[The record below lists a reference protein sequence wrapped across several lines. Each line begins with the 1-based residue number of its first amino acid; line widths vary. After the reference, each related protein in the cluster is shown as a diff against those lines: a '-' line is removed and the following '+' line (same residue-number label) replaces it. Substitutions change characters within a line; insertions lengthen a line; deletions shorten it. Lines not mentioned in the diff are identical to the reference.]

1 MALPKKNKVDVN
13 SLIDDSPQVQVDVM
27 SLIDDG
33 GEKKNRVGNGSGS
46 GTPVIPPSPSPS
58 PSKSTFGGSNFSL
71 DPTNLLNKEQEEPL
85 LPQPRKREI
94 TPANL
99 KEQKS
104 FEQELFGISKYG
116 TKTLRID
123 RGNIVNGV
131 EVPEEIEI
139 DPRTIP
145 VSPYKNVT
153 DDVFLGTI
161 RNKLL
166 QNQPLSKQEE
176 SFIRKNKNPVSKF
189 TSDDDKLLQSLS
201 GELGLAA
208 EAIKDAKVPDL
219 IGAIFPQ
226 IQGKTFG
233 EIASS
238 NEGKYSQIQTVKEK
252 IKRDIELE
260 ESKRT
265 GEKGETSDYEA
276 LAKLNSQLEDITAL
290 ERKVSRRLAAVGEA
304 GVEGTSRTDNTGSN
318 WERFKK
324 SAANLLFMGSAFIP
338 EKADEDIE
346 LKVSQLP
353 SQLITGLNYT
363 KYAEPVEFERVSRA
377 LAQGKPISE
386 TQIANLTNIG
396 IDIEKER
403 LKEDYNELKIDK
415 PTFDAKSM
423 ELSIKAYDNLVGN
436 KEVLRGF
443 LSSGIAEYLDE
454 IEKTKI
460 QNNIGGSREFGQ
472 VFGMRWQYTD
482 EEIDY
487 AAKAVAKAEG
497 LNIDDPRVKEAIQ
510 YLQDNEGAMIMQN
523 SISKS
528 GFTRDFFRGAAM
540 PIRGIA
546 STIEG
551 VGKTSEEIYA
561 EGQSQGNVNV
571 SETPVKRI
579 ANSWEGTVGKVFEG
593 AGQLGTQIGLSYLT
607 GGAIGGAGKAILGRG
622 GVAALEGE
630 IALADMAAA
639 DLAGAGLYKGREFIS
654 TFMTSFGTTY
664 DGKLKE
670 AQTYTADDGKAMAV
684 AGGLAGMEGVVETF
698 LSPLDI
704 ARGVGKGLFGKSSTQ
719 KLINILDDAKILDKK
734 SAIQEYLTGTL
745 KAGLAGGKMIFSE
758 IGEEEVIAL
767 SSYGANA
774 MLNPNSES
782 FQNRVLKDELFE
794 TGIQTGLSMVIPALF
809 TGVGAFNTNNFA
821 KGSLVIA
828 AQNRQMMVDALD
840 KNLADGLVTQD
851 EYNKKLQIVNSASK
865 ANQELPLKADGSK
878 LNSEEKANYIF
889 SRVSEGALERKIEV
903 STDEAEKTILRSK
916 IAEQQK
922 SRETILKTPTN
933 VQSQTTQN
941 VSTQAQN
948 NQGQQGQDNQ
958 TQNATPSQNA
968 PIVIDEPTI
977 QQQGKEEMT
986 VAQLR
991 AEEQKELAA
1000 AIPNIES
1007 YKVDGKVDKT
1017 LITDETELATYN
1029 EIFDRYDGLITPK
1042 VRQEKAVQEQ
1052 VKLVQPTI
1060 DKVNNFDPINEKE
1073 SEDAQNSLYEILDK
1087 NPNAAPLIEPL
1098 ILKLQNYEFTSKTET
1113 FTATEKVPVEGAFA
1127 AKSKSETKPALEQS
1141 EGSKARVV
1149 KKDGTTLEGNLQI
1162 QDGQYVLSVPEGE
1175 SVVIGEKAITDR
1187 DLKLP
1192 EESVVET
1199 PIVLDEDGNVSS
1211 VTFETKD
1218 GDLVTIQDPEKALDL
1233 AIQLQA
1239 QVIGE
1244 IPDAAFEKAYTEVE
1258 RQYQIEVIP
1267 PLPPLQQATPKAAKT
1282 AAQEQTQS
1290 TLKTEED
1297 AIQKQAAGE
1306 VPVQSRA
1313 TVGETM
1319 EEGIPQAEPQ
1329 SVAQEGEAK
1338 KEEGSVANPALQD
1351 VESTTKALEELYDKG
1366 ESIIIEDRDIVY
1378 DTAETINFVDG
1389 KKVKALRASQTTGV
1403 YLPLD
1408 KLAERY
1414 HDAKSKGIE
1423 NDLTKAIESLLS
1435 EEQTKPTEETQQQ
1448 TGGATQTQASA
1459 ATTTTAPPK
1468 TADAIKKENEK
1479 KIEDFNNKV
1488 DANAKSLIDFLT
1500 PKGME
1505 AEQAAPAA
1513 KSKGVSVNNKSAISA
1528 LEGKS
1533 KGKNKIIISAAKK
1546 AIKTLQSIFPD
1557 MDIVLHED
1565 TDSYNEAMGLVNGG
1579 INTAGN
1585 FAYES
1590 DAKNSPTG
1598 RGRIDIN
1605 LSMANARTVAH
1616 EVAHA
1621 IMLKKFGENPALFKN
1636 FRDKIAK
1643 ILNESSNKALMDFA
1657 NQYVDKQGN
1666 LLDVTYEEYLAEL
1679 TGALSAGEG
1688 SISSTT
1694 LQKIAALINE
1704 VVSKLT
1710 NGVLKPFED
1719 IKDTKQVV
1727 DFFSGISSV
1736 IREGKDVNTLSEDF
1750 SGLLYEPTPL
1760 NVTGTINNPL
1770 PSTNRKPTSKSSR
1783 GDFNLIPHPII
1794 DKNTMVGKKYSV
1806 TMSDHTKVGE
1816 YKNEK
1821 TGVTVKDLMGG
1832 VFYPYIKGVKDAGIA
1847 WASVTTK
1854 AAREMVMN
1862 AVNQD
1867 VTLIYRM
1874 SRATGSRGNV
1884 NFNEIAFAELIAPV
1898 TNGTVTEKE
1907 FLSNLNN
1914 KLNTIANGT
1923 QLATGIY
1930 ILGKYGVDTN
1940 EKISINKTKI
1950 VKVKDKNG
1958 KLVDKTIKVTD
1969 KNGDN
1974 VRVKVTKKEI
1984 PSLDALKKA
1993 LSKES
1998 FSKRGGFWS
2007 TILKDSWSTKST
2019 GEWYKFLEKNKVTS
2033 LEEIVNNLA
2042 EPEVDNANDH
2052 DVVAAIKI
2060 APPEYDKNGNVKIYT
2075 TRKNLVNEEKGV
2087 YFIDA
2092 PNHPSYP
2099 YVVKGSPIGVLNEFN
2114 SIADYFPIIN
2124 EWIKSGRLN
2133 SPYKAVETMGK
2144 ELVEKLDP
2152 SQTTFANTTMVSKAQ
2167 VVYDET
2173 GFISV
2178 PSMIEIVKSNDPTY
2192 LGGVM
2197 EHIEGM
2203 GKKLRTGRV
2212 NATDVAKSY
2221 LMAVSSIRS
2230 GDIGVDKF
2238 ENSVGKNV
2246 DEVFLEPNNKIRTE
2260 GAMAFLLTTDEG
2272 KRFLKNVESGKI
2284 DTKDRTFISTAMK
2297 PFGMFG
2303 VGESKF
2309 ENIFGKPSEKQINL
2323 TNINEFNSLLKG
2335 GVKNESELFDAVVKL
2350 KGISQAKVGFVS
2362 NFLGVGTRGVID
2374 AREIQ
2379 GWLRGSVFQ
2388 GKRTVQEAEIEK
2400 QLTKSNKS
2408 LSDLQQEIL
2417 KRMRI
2422 VGEAFGVNPLLAEYI
2437 GHHMIWD
2444 AVAKEKTTHDGLY
2457 LAMTQN
2463 ENDFNDK
2470 LNKITSKSQKEGEA
2484 NPALKDV
2491 ESTAKDTFENRE
2503 KIEDGLKE
2511 LGSDVYYHGSSDI
2524 SYLNSKDDISTI
2536 YNTKNAKSKYLNLS
2550 PKAGVAVSY
2559 SISEQKIGEKSGVA
2573 AFKLK
2578 GKGYTM
2584 KNSDINNLKTNEAYE
2599 AFYDNKKAEG
2609 YDYVKVP
2616 QDANDIVVLNNNAID
2631 YVDKKLNSES
2641 LLSKEQTENN
2651 GATATAA
2658 NQPVSTTEG
2667 TTQQQGGQ
2675 EAVQQGTTDA
2685 GQGGATTATTVQP
2698 NTDDAVK
2705 KATTSKSQEAN
2716 PASVA
2721 DIVNEAS
2728 KIIKTAYAASQNV
2741 KEAVQKGLD
2750 YFIANWNEN
2759 ELGELP
2765 VEALRARLEAE
2776 FEVETEKTVK
2786 EVADDVRNDKISYND
2801 AIEGK
2806 SDTFISEL
2814 DKELFG
2820 SSKFS
2825 FEEQAFKE
2833 GVRRQKMAGLTEQ
2846 EISDNYAALKKLT
2859 KRQKE
2864 IISEVFLET
2873 AQSDKMAKELQ
2884 EAFASL
2890 AEGQKPKSVLER
2902 LAVSD
2907 VTALVNALKNALTY
2921 NAISNKQ
2928 LEEMADF
2935 IVNAI
2940 DLKDADKYINALIS
2954 REVADV
2960 RQLVRAKLIVKL
2972 QDLGNNE
2979 LATQLINEMA
2989 DEATLSGRQTQS
3001 LIKAYEILN
3010 AKGNPSTKAAFQ
3022 KRYADAVQKQAREMN
3037 KDLSKALTDKEV
3049 EIGRLNERLHQA
3061 TQKSSKMSKLKEVIA
3076 KLCGLRNK

>member
-46 GTPVIPPSPSPS
+46 GTPVIPPSTS

-71 DPTNLLNKEQEEPL
+71 NPANLLNKEQEEPL

-3022 KRYADAVQKQAREMN
+3022 KRYADAVQKQAR
-3037 KDLSKALTDKEV
+3037 
-3049 EIGRLNERLHQA
+3049 
-3061 TQKSSKMSKLKEVIA
+3061 
-3076 KLCGLRNK
+3076 

>member
-46 GTPVIPPSPSPS
+46 GTPVIPPSTS

-71 DPTNLLNKEQEEPL
+71 NPANLLNKEQEEPL